1 MELKKGDT
9 VNKLTLIGHPFSIS
23 KRGTSGWVQKK
34 WYVKT
39 KCECGNIQDMT
50 IEGLKRRE
58 ERRTKDCGCGR
69 QVKLRKVLTKHG
81 HTNFGGKPSGVYSS
95 WQHLKDRCLN
105 KNNTEYNYYGGK
117 GIEVCEKW
125 LNFTGFLEDMGDRPR
140 GKTIDRIDINGNYN
154 KENCKWS
161 TFTDQMN
168 NTRRSRYLTYNNQ
181 KQTVAQW
188 AKERGMNYSTLSTR
202 LQRGWSIKRAI
213 ETK

>member
-1 MELKKGDT
+1 MKLKKGDT
-9 VNKLTLIGHPFSIS
+9 VNKLTLIGHPHCIYKMKNTGYKQ
-23 KRGTSGWVQKK
+23 KR
-34 WYVKT
+34 WYVNC
-39 KCECGNIQDMT
+39 KCECGKTKIINM
-50 IEGLKRRE
+50 EGLRRE
-58 ERRTKDCGCGR
+58 DKSKRTKDCGCGR
-69 QVKLRKVLTKHG
+69 GRIKHG
-81 HTNFGGKPSGVYSS
+81 RSSRNSENHATYSS